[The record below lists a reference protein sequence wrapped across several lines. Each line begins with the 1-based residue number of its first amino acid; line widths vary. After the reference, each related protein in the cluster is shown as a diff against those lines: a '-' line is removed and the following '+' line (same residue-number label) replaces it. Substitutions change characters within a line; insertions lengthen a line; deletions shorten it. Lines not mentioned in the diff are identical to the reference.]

1 MPKKVILYGGQ
12 FNPIH
17 TAHMMVASEVF
28 HKIQPDE
35 FYFLPSYMAP
45 LKDHKDFLDAP
56 QRIKMIEL
64 AIDTLG
70 FGKISYEEIERK
82 GQSYTYDTLLS
93 LIHSQPNSDFYFIIG
108 TDQYNQLD
116 RWYNIDEL
124 KQLITFI
131 GVNREKEVQQ
141 VEDNMISITI
151 PRMDISSSMIRERI
165 KAKQSIQILVPQS
178 VEHYIREEGLY
189 EN

>member
-1 MPKKVILYGGQ
+1 M
-12 FNPIH
+12 
-17 TAHMMVASEVF
+17 
-28 HKIQPDE
+28 
-35 FYFLPSYMAP
+35 
-45 LKDHKDFLDAP
+45 
-56 QRIKMIEL
+56 
-64 AIDTLG
+64 
-70 FGKISYEEIERK
+70 
-82 GQSYTYDTLLS
+82 
-93 LIHSQPNSDFYFIIG
+93 
-108 TDQYNQLD
+108 D

-131 GVNREKEVQQ
+131 VVNREKEVQQ

>member
-1 MPKKVILYGGQ
+1 
-12 FNPIH
+12 
-17 TAHMMVASEVF
+17 
-28 HKIQPDE
+28 
-35 FYFLPSYMAP
+35 MAP
-45 LKDHKDFLDAP
+45 LKDHKDFLEAP
-56 QRIKMIEL
+56 QRLNMIEL

-70 FGKISYEEIERK
+70 FGKISYEELERK

-93 LIHSQPNSDFYFIIG
+93 LTHSQPDSEFYFIIG

-131 GVNREKEVQQ
+131 VVNREKEVQH
-141 VEDNMISITI
+141 VEDDMISITI

-165 KAKQSIQILVPQS
+165 KSKQSIQILVPQS

>member
-1 MPKKVILYGGQ
+1 M
-12 FNPIH
+12 
-17 TAHMMVASEVF
+17 
-28 HKIQPDE
+28 
-35 FYFLPSYMAP
+35 
-45 LKDHKDFLDAP
+45 
-56 QRIKMIEL
+56 
-64 AIDTLG
+64 
-70 FGKISYEEIERK
+70 
-82 GQSYTYDTLLS
+82 
-93 LIHSQPNSDFYFIIG
+93 
-108 TDQYNQLD
+108 D

-131 GVNREKEVQQ
+131 VVNREKEVQQ

-165 KAKQSIQILVPQS
+165 KAKQSIHILVPQS